1 MSATGPLSEISPMEH
16 RRNSPS
22 HKLATKITVPT
33 QDTPPSETS
42 PFGSSSKHRFW
53 QSRDPNSPDVENSS
67 EREQQ
72 TLSPKRS
79 SIENLMKAS
88 RVRNSTMFAREQKNE
103 YDPTKLPVV
112 ERPLAT
118 HRPLS
123 AQGFVPRGF
132 DPLRSREIP
141 KKHQH
146 SRSTDSADSTPRGS
160 PSKYDGS
167 YMTNSSSS
175 SPTKT
180 HASPLR
186 SSLSRN
192 GRYSTSYDD
201 SSAVS
206 SDDERLGEGPQ
217 RPLRRHAKSV
227 TFESKPPIV
236 NEYEMVTPEPSLASR
251 EGSEY
256 SDDEDEEIY
265 EFEGDSFERDDS
277 FDESL
282 EDTEKTP
289 VVLPGDWR
297 HMSPEAANTDLADSF
312 DDPFDGAE
320 SSPPPTA
327 RPNSQSTEHVRQ
339 HSSASDPEQ
348 RPLPPLPPMSASP
361 DLRGRR
367 ESLTGLSAVAERA
380 SSAHRSLPSPP
391 RIGTSISKSDI
402 LSMGRNS
409 PMSLEDRLQLMG
421 IHGSR
426 ETTPTMDNRD
436 EAAKEADHERKDS
449 QDALKAEEEEPAEDE
464 ESALDE
470 MDIPHISRESILEKV
485 KSRNYDDYE
494 LPEQPSMI
502 SEHGYGELEMYD
514 PDVPIPSRE
523 VSSNFDEHVPE
534 EPAQEPAE
542 EPAEVKKEDED
553 VTLDFNAIPQLHS
566 GQGSPDDQDDDEED
580 NFSDAGSVIRHDI
593 SGTDLGDD
601 DDASRYSTTHDDDEE
616 RQAQNNAT
624 DEDEGPP
631 TPKAD
636 RAAADEAS
644 EEERQKEHQKVADMP
659 EFGSFNNEDDFH
671 LQLQSYL
678 DKNRS
683 TPAVDSAPK
692 LEPDEDFLQRPLTP
706 DDELELPKA
715 PGVDSEGEPG
725 TPDSVIRN
733 PIEPPEREDSA
744 EVEDPIATIKAPGG
758 SLRTRPSATPSD
770 FATMAATRRKVSGEV
785 PPPMQQERS
794 PTRLSMTRE
803 DEDEEEP
810 SHLSNVS
817 EEQEA
822 TTDDETKSEGD
833 QPRRRQSFKMKIDLP
848 VGDIGEDLSFDL
860 DREFDRVVEAQKVQ
874 QPLFPVP
881 SYAMFSATSPMGSAA
896 SNGGGLGIGQQN
908 MTANSSFRTQKGY
921 LMRQNTKV
929 VVASSRQ
936 FSNEAPPVPSGDG
949 LAPPPTNDRGVVPA
963 PGNRSGSGSSSK
975 KNRDRSNTWTTE
987 PWNGK
992 MRRRSIRNA
1001 SNCSVT
1007 VSESRPR
1014 TAPGVAPPLPGQ
1026 ESAVSDNFGD
1036 MSMIDENDE
1045 NMERGRLF
1053 VKVVGVKDL
1062 DLPLPKNERTWFQLT
1077 LDNGLHCVTTS
1088 WLDLARNAPIG
1099 QEFELV
1105 VLNDLEFQLTLQTKL
1120 TPPPKPKVTAPPPA
1134 PAPVKPSGHKKS
1146 NSAFGRL
1153 LTSPKKRK
1161 EQERKQ
1167 QEEAE
1172 RVERAAALKA
1182 QQEREAARRAKA
1194 NPTSWDLLHDLV
1206 AADGSF
1212 ARAYVCLKN
1221 HERQAYGRPFTVD
1234 VPCFNEWAL
1243 EDAEIANSVKSK
1255 RGGPVRRPP
1264 YKVGKLTLQ
1273 LLYVPKP
1280 KGATDDDMPKSMN
1293 ACIREMK
1300 EAEEAKGR
1308 VWEGHLSQQGGDCP
1322 YWRRR
1327 FFRLS
1332 GSKLTAYHET
1342 TRQPRATI
1350 NLAKAAKLIDDRTS
1364 LVHNKDGSRRKSGF
1378 AEEDEGYAFVEE
1390 GFRIRFGNGETID
1403 FYADSAA
1410 QKDSWMDQLSE
1421 VVGKSTMS
1429 SSTKAWTEL
1438 VFRKEKDERAA
1449 IRAQEKAASI
1459 NSQETDDSRFDPT
1472 RPGLY
1477 DRETTNSDSVS
1488 AKRYHRRSEMPP
1500 PPPIDKSPRH
1510 HGTGPRTSSRRGEV
1524 KSMIF

>member
-1 MSATGPLSEISPMEH
+1 MGRETHRRQVRPLRINKNSPTSSPAKMSSTGPLSEISPMEH

-22 HKLATKITVPT
+22 HKLATKITVPG

-42 PFGSSSKHRFW
+42 PFGTSSKHRFW
-53 QSRDPNSPDVENSS
+53 QSRDPNSPDVENSF

-103 YDPTKLPVV
+103 YDPTKLPIV
-112 ERPLAT
+112 ERPLASN
-118 HRPLS
+118 RPLS

-132 DPLRSREIP
+132 DPLRNRDIP
-141 KKHQH
+141 SKKHQH
-146 SRSTDSADSTPRGS
+146 SRSDSADTTPRGS
-160 PSKYDGS
+160 PSKFDGS
-167 YMTNSSSS
+167 YMTNS

-192 GRYSTSYDD
+192 GRYSTSYDND
-201 SSAVS
+201 SSVLS
-206 SDDERLGEGPQ
+206 SDDERVGEGPQ

-227 TFESKPPIV
+227 TFESKPPVV

-251 EGSEY
+251 EGSDY
-256 SDDEDEEIY
+256 SDDDDEEDY
-265 EFEGDSFERDDS
+265 EFEGDSMERDDS

-297 HMSPEAANTDLADSF
+297 HMSPEAANTDLANTF
-312 DDPFDGAE
+312 EDPFEGAE
-320 SSPPPTA
+320 SSPPPSA
-327 RPNSQSTEHVRQ
+327 MPNSQRTEHVRN
-339 HSSASDPEQ
+339 HSTASDPEQ
-348 RPLPPLPPMSASP
+348 RPLPPLPPMQGSP
-361 DLRGRR
+361 DSRGRR
-367 ESLTGLSAVAERA
+367 ESLNGLSAAAERA

-391 RIGTSISKSDI
+391 RIGASISKSDI

-426 ETTPTMDNRD
+426 EPTPTMDNRD
-436 EAAKEADHERKDS
+436 EVSKEADHERKDS
-449 QDALKAEEEEPAEDE
+449 QDALKVEDPAEDN

-485 KSRNYDDYE
+485 KSRNYDDYDIG
-494 LPEQPSMI
+494 EQPSMT
-502 SEHGYGELEMYD
+502 SEHNYGEIGMYD

-523 VSSNFDEHVPE
+523 VSSNFDENVPD
-534 EPAQEPAE
+534 EPAH
-542 EPAEVKKEDED
+542 VKKEDGE
-553 VTLDFNAIPQLHS
+553 VTLDFNAIPDLNS
-566 GQGSPDDQDDDEED
+566 AQGSPANNDGNDDEDDD
-580 NFSDAGSVIRHDI
+580 NYSDAGSVIRHDI
-593 SGTDLGDD
+593 SGTEVDEYDD
-601 DDASRYSTTHDDDEE
+601 DDASRYSTPHDEIEE
-616 RQAQNNAT
+616 KQVHNNST
-624 DEDEGPP
+624 DEDDGPP
-631 TPKAD
+631 TPKAED
-636 RAAADEAS
+636 RAASDEA
-644 EEERQKEHQKVADMP
+644 RQKEHQKVADMP
-659 EFGSFNNEDDFH
+659 EFGSFNNEEDFH

-683 TPAVDSAPK
+683 TSAMDSGPK

-706 DDELELPKA
+706 DDELEPPKA
-715 PGVDSEGEPG
+715 LDAEDEDGRD
-725 TPDSVIRN
+725 TPDSAIRN

-770 FATMAATRRKVSGEV
+770 FATMAATRRKVSGEA
-785 PPPMQQERS
+785 PPPMVDRS

-803 DEDEEEP
+803 DDDEEEP
-810 SHLSNVS
+810 SHLSHVS
-817 EEQEA
+817 EEQES

-833 QPRRRQSFKMKIDLP
+833 QPRRRPSFRMQIDLP

-860 DREFDRVVEAQKVQ
+860 DREFDRVVEAQK
-874 QPLFPVP
+874 
-881 SYAMFSATSPMGSAA
+881 
-896 SNGGGLGIGQQN
+896 
-908 MTANSSFRTQKGY
+908 KGY

-936 FSNEAPPVPSGDG
+936 FSSETTNVPSAES

-975 KNRDRSNTWTTE
+975 KNHRDRSNTWTTE
-987 PWNGK
+987 PWNG
-992 MRRRSIRNA
+992 
-1001 SNCSVT
+1001 
-1007 VSESRPR
+1007 
-1014 TAPGVAPPLPGQ
+1014 Q
-1026 ESAVSDNFGD
+1026 ESAVADNFGD
-1036 MSMIDENDE
+1036 MSMIDESDE

-1077 LDNGLHCVTTS
+1077 LDNGLHCVTTA
-1088 WLDLARNAPIG
+1088 WLDLARSAPIG

-1134 PAPVKPSGHKKS
+1134 PAKPTGHKKS

-1161 EQERKQ
+1161 EMERKQ

-1172 RVERAAALKA
+1172 RAAALKA
-1182 QQEREAARRAKA
+1182 QEEREAARRAKA
-1194 NPTSWDLLHDLV
+1194 NPTAWDLLHDLV
-1206 AADGSF
+1206 APDGSF

-1221 HERQAYGRPFTVD
+1221 HERQAYGRPFTID

-1300 EAEEAKGR
+1300 EAEETKGR

-1350 NLAKAAKLIDDRTS
+1350 NLAKAAKLIDDRTT
-1364 LVHNKDGSRRKSGF
+1364 LVHNKDGGRRKSGF

-1403 FYADSAA
+1403 FYADSAD
-1410 QKDSWMDQLSE
+1410 QKDAWMQVLSE

-1429 SSTKAWTEL
+1429 SSAKAWTEL
-1438 VFRKEKDERAA
+1438 VFRKEKEERAA
-1449 IRAQEKAASI
+1449 IRAQEKAAAVAQ
-1459 NSQETDDSRFDPT
+1459 QEGEQSKFDPTHPT
-1472 RPGLY
+1472 RPGMY
-1477 DRETTNSDSVS
+1477 DRETTNSDPSINT
-1488 AKRYHRRSEMPP
+1488 KRYHRRSEVP

-1510 HGTGPRTSSRRGEV
+1510 HAIATAPRASSRRGEV